1 MEGRERKAKC
11 GHTHTQKKKQ
21 KNKKELNFKINSKL
35 ENQQGNIYKLKN
47 WGEIYNMKWQE

>member
-11 GHTHTQKKKQ
+11 GHTHTHKKKQ